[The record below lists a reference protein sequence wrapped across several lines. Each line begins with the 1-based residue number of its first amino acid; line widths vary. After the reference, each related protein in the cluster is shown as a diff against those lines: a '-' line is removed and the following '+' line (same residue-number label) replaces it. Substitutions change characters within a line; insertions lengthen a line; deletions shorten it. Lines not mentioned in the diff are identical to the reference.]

1 MRIGKGA
8 IERKSGLERKII
20 GFLFL
25 VGISAFWLIFLT
37 PLLGSIIFLTG
48 IKHNLNNLKISNA
61 DLTDSDIVKL
71 SVSYLPG
78 LPYFSITAKNIMIGL
93 GTSRNENPMGYLY
106 SEEIMIV
113 NNPMNKIDI
122 SMRYVI
128 PEKMCEI
135 NERFLLK
142 VENHM
147 LFTFKGTI
155 FLKLKNNLPGI
166 SIPVVFPYTLGW
178 CIGKNSMSIGIN
190 KSAQKLVDTLPK
202 SSEEV
207 NGSKESDINMKPSK
221 RSTLPIELKGYTL
234 TEKNCVTTLKANY
247 RYKNMPSFLSINI
260 PETVM
265 SFYIDKKKVGTIK
278 IDEHKIRN
286 GVILER
292 RNATNMNA
300 LLGMKNKSIKKD
312 FDEVETLDAI
322 SGKEKKESMSTA
334 TFTLTLSPNNISN
347 LRGAI
352 EAYLDKTPISF
363 TFSIN
368 NVNRYHSMPYAF
380 HHRIIRQ
387 ISKVYINR
395 IVPGKKTVLPIV
407 SSPLFEGKI
416 ERIKNNGIHCKLIFN
431 EILFPYEGLIESL
444 NTGEIFSTNL
454 NLLVNDEIVIVG
466 TGSHYTA
473 LDKTHT
479 PEYYKKFFVVEATLS
494 FPSDFS
500 ELSYIFKKANPYIS
514 SVVQS
519 CEISIGSCP
528 TSSMDKMFSKFGLR
542 WKVGQGISVGY
553 KWNAPSPSTV
563 EYPKHYTTYRMSLLL
578 CEETNEIS
586 MGKFLDQRP
595 FLLFCSPAA
604 GLKSTEVTKNRGQF
618 PFAVYSVE
626 CMERKEQE
634 NYVRIGW
641 EGFDAVLMKHNIGFT
656 LRANKSYIDVL
667 ASPASDEWSI
677 RSSIKTVIQLFVNTY
692 NDGPERTEKFS
703 LIRIANYENDP
714 DGYKLSPIH
723 IALHNPHKRNENV
736 RNAHIIKNID
746 AIINNVIKNLFTT
759 WEPAVEFLKYKEMEA
774 NTGQMYPDDWIT
786 EPKISRILF
795 HLKEMPISN
804 KPADSSKESAIV
816 FSLWVPSTG
825 VVLRKDNSIEAEHI
839 ISVDPIEVC
848 LIYRT
853 KTNNTIRIGKYHD
866 RGGNTD
872 DSICIKN
879 TFWKSTIPE
888 RLTLKVQGINGYFN
902 PFNENLSLLFKIVMC
917 VVLGDDLSD
926 PFPSK
931 ENEEQHYKNTL
942 NPNKKLAVEFNV
954 DGSNEEYLFFSSI
967 LSYGNKFVN
976 LSPSNL
982 AIESKNGI
990 ASVSNV
996 YIKMMHQKD
1005 MFIFF
1010 KIDFIKMCISKEPF
1024 RLHGELSLKIYHA
1037 MFNYL
1042 MGTRD
1047 PNPLKFEMCY
1057 IDKDKQEKTILS
1069 LPDVHLFR
1077 MIASLLI
1084 RYLKKKGEP
1093 AEKPRMY
1100 NNDTLSIA
1108 VQKMRSIYVEND
1120 NIFTPVKIPRNNSYK
1135 TNIPE
1140 VLPGY
1145 ADSFITILR
1154 NTKQK
1159 YITELVEYD
1168 DKYIYKNLNKEKG
1181 NGETQPKYKLDTK
1194 LHPIPISDK
1203 QKQVIQGMCCTN
1215 IILPLTI
1222 QSSVLDEW
1230 YIKKMVQTLS
1240 NLFGAKKREIDMSIQ
1255 IKNFHIANV
1264 SNYKKGPD
1272 NSAIVVYI
1280 NEFVWN
1286 HNEINSCS
1294 TAPSSEKSTV
1304 SVVASI
1310 ILPNTIDIHH
1320 DISSYIKMSPIIE
1333 FVYTCINNYT
1343 QKNIIGF
1350 HMPEPEKMGFL
1361 EKTVDMIKAFG
1372 NSRVVSFFSLSNIK
1386 TACWCIW
1393 KYINF
1398 NFDLFLVLGGEKLNV
1413 ENDKYTTFLT
1423 SYYNKNLFIAKYT
1436 KKIKPESEL
1445 VKNNK
1450 EESGQDEV
1458 LNTDEA
1464 KDRKSTYIVI
1474 LRNKEPIAYLDIMM
1488 MITQEPHVIFFPL
1501 YVNKAI
1507 LAATLKEW
1515 RTWKPEEKAE
1525 LDLKNDLWAYLV
1537 INDMMVGSFRM
1548 PAYNVAEVSSFY
1560 TKAAALASYLP
1571 CTSISGL
1578 SDLLYTII
1586 VYLIDRKLP
1595 SVVKDAQKTDAY
1607 NKAVQ
1612 EMLYSKI
1619 KKDIATYPLPSENN
1633 KKTPEE
1639 LAMQQSNKKS
1649 I

>member
-61 DLTDSDIVKL
+61 DLTDSDMIKL

-78 LPYFSITAKNIMIGL
+78 LPYFSITAKDIMIGL

-135 NERFLLK
+135 SEKFLLK

-190 KSAQKLVDTLPK
+190 KSARKLVDTLPK

-207 NGSKESDINMKPSK
+207 NGDNGNGINMKPSK
-221 RSTLPIELKGYTL
+221 RPTLPIELKGYTL
-234 TEKNCVTTLKANY
+234 KEKNHITTLKANY
-247 RYKNMPSFLSINI
+247 KYKNIPSFLSINI
-260 PETVM
+260 PDTIM
-265 SFYIDKKKVGTIK
+265 SFYIDKKRVGTIK

-292 RNATNMNA
+292 KNTTHTNT
-300 LLGMKNKSIKKD
+300 LLGMKNKSMKED
-312 FDEVETLDAI
+312 SNQVETLNAS
-322 SGKEKKESMSTA
+322 SGKEKIESINTVSNIA
-334 TFTLTLSPNNISN
+334 TFTLSLSSNNICN
-347 LRGAI
+347 LRSAI
-352 EAYLDKTPISF
+352 EAYLDKTPIVF
-363 TFSIN
+363 TFSLN
-368 NVNRYHSMPYAF
+368 NANRYHSMPYAF

-431 EILFPYEGLIESL
+431 EILFPYEGMIESL

-454 NLLVNDEIVIVG
+454 NMLVNDEIVIVG

-473 LDKTHT
+473 LDKTRT

-500 ELSYIFKKANPYIS
+500 ELSYIFKKTDPYIS
-514 SVVQS
+514 SALQK

-553 KWNAPSPSTV
+553 KWITPSPSTV

-578 CEETNEIS
+578 CEETNQIS
-586 MGKFLDQRP
+586 MGKFLDQKP
-595 FLLFCSPAA
+595 FLLFCSPAE
-604 GLKSTEVTKNRGQF
+604 GLKSTEVTKNGGLH
-618 PFAVYSVE
+618 PFAIYSVE

-634 NYVRIGW
+634 NYIRIGW
-641 EGFDAVLMKHNIGFT
+641 EGIDAVLMKHNIGFT
-656 LRANKSYIDVL
+656 LRANRSYIDVL

-677 RSSIKTVIQLFVNTY
+677 RSSITTVIQLFVNTY
-692 NDGPERTEKFS
+692 DNGPERTEKFS
-703 LIRIANYENDP
+703 LIRIANYENDS
-714 DGYKLSPIH
+714 DEYKLSPIH
-723 IALHNPHKRNENV
+723 LALHNPHKRNEKA

-759 WEPAVEFLKYKEMEA
+759 WEPAVEFLKYKEREA
-774 NTGQMYPDDWIT
+774 NTEDMYPKDWLS

-825 VVLRKDNSIEAEHI
+825 VVLRRDNSIEAEHI

-848 LIYRT
+848 LVYRT

-866 RGGNTD
+866 REGSMD

-888 RLTLKVQGINGYFN
+888 RLTLGVHGINGYFN
-902 PFNENLSLLFKIVMC
+902 PFNENLRLLFKIVMC
-917 VVLGDDLSD
+917 VVLGNDLSD

-931 ENEEQHYKNTL
+931 ENEEQHYKNSL
-942 NPNKKLAVEFNV
+942 NPNKKLAVELNA
-954 DGSNEEYLFFSSI
+954 DGSNPDYIFLSSI
-967 LSYGNKFVN
+967 LSYGNKFMN
-976 LSPSNL
+976 LGPSNL

-996 YIKMMHQKD
+996 YIKMIQQDD

-1010 KIDFIKMCISKEPF
+1010 TIDFIKMCISKEPF

-1042 MGTRD
+1042 MD
-1047 PNPLKFEMCY
+1047 NQNPGPLVFEMGC
-1057 IDKDKQEKTILS
+1057 IDKDKQEKKIFS
-1069 LPDVHLFR
+1069 LPDVHIFR
-1077 MIASLLI
+1077 MIASFLI
-1084 RYLKKKGEP
+1084 RYLKKNGVP
-1093 AEKPRMY
+1093 SEKIQVY
-1100 NNDTLSIA
+1100 NNATLSIDM
-1108 VQKMRSIYVEND
+1108 QKMRSIYIEND
-1120 NIFTPVKIPRNNSYK
+1120 DIFTPVKIPRNNSYK
-1135 TNIPE
+1135 TNIPAA
-1140 VLPGY
+1140 LPGY

-1159 YITELVEYD
+1159 YNDNKVLYS
-1168 DKYIYKNLNKEKG
+1168 DKYIYNNPNKRKS
-1181 NGETQPKYKLDTK
+1181 NGKAQPKYKLDTK
-1194 LHPIPISDK
+1194 LHPIPITDK
-1203 QKQVIQGMCCTN
+1203 QKQIIKGMNCTN
-1215 IILPLTI
+1215 LILPLTI

-1230 YIKKMVQTLS
+1230 YIKNMVQTLS

-1255 IKNFHIANV
+1255 IKDFHIANV
-1264 SNYKKGPD
+1264 LNFNKSPD
-1272 NSAIVVYI
+1272 DSAIVIYI

-1294 TAPSSEKSTV
+1294 TEPSSEKSTV
-1304 SVVASI
+1304 SVVTSF
-1310 ILPNTIDIHH
+1310 ILPNTIDLHY
-1320 DISSYIKMSPIIE
+1320 DISSYTKMSPILE

-1350 HMPEPEKMGFL
+1350 HIPESAKKSSLVEKA
-1361 EKTVDMIKAFG
+1361 VNVIKYIG
-1372 NSRVVSFFSLSNIK
+1372 NSRPISFFSLGSIK
-1386 TACWCIW
+1386 SAGWWIW
-1393 KYINF
+1393 RYMNF
-1398 NFDLFLVLGGEKLNV
+1398 NFDLFLVLRGEKLYV
-1413 ENDKYTTFLT
+1413 ANDKYTTFLT

-1445 VKNNK
+1445 VKN
-1450 EESGQDEV
+1450 EV
-1458 LNTDEA
+1458 LNTDKTE
-1464 KDRKSTYIVI
+1464 DHKSTYIVI
-1474 LRNKEPIAYLDIMM
+1474 LRNNVPIAYLDVMM

-1501 YVNKAI
+1501 YINKTI
-1507 LAATLKEW
+1507 LTKTLKDW
-1515 RTWKPEEKAE
+1515 RSWKPSKTIIIDPE
-1525 LDLKNDLWAYLV
+1525 NDLWAHLV
-1537 INDMMVGSFRM
+1537 INDIMVGSFRI
-1548 PAYNVAEVSSFY
+1548 PACTVAEISSFY
-1560 TKAAALASYLP
+1560 TKTAVVASCLP
-1571 CTSISGL
+1571 FCFISYL

-1586 VYLIDRKLP
+1586 VCLIDRKLP
-1595 SVVKDAQKTDAY
+1595 SLDKEVEKTDAY

-1619 KKDIATYPLPSENN
+1619 KADIATYASPSN
-1633 KKTPEE
+1633 KDEKKSEE
-1639 LAMQQSNKKS
+1639 VKIQQSNKGS